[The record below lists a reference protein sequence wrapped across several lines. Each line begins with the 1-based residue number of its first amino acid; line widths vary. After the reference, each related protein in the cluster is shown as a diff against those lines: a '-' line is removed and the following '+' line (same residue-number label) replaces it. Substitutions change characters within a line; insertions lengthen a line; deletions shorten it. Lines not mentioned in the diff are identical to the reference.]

1 MYTYFHNTE
10 RQVVKYEVCLQ
21 ILIQTMMASLVMC
34 GSFTNHFSFCRSCLV
49 ITTKR
54 TKQLQPVNGNSH
66 FYPCGIVI
74 PIDWKLGLMGEHIDR
89 AEIVF
94 RSLKQQQ
101 GNTYNC
107 FEPYIRAKIPVLR
120 FPIKHKLAYTDF
132 CSMGNWGNIQRDPS
146 DNGQD
151 TFLVKRHFFEHTNY
165 WPGQETLT

>member
-1 MYTYFHNTE
+1 MSTYFHNTE

-21 ILIQTMMASLVMC
+21 ILIQTMVASLVMC

-54 TKQLQPVNGNSH
+54 TKQLQSVNGNSH
-66 FYPCGIVI
+66 FYLCGIVI

-89 AEIVF
+89 AEILF

-120 FPIKHKLAYTDF
+120 FPIKHKLHIPILAP
-132 CSMGNWGNIQRDPS
+132 WGTGGTYKETQVIMVKTHFWSRDIS
-146 DNGQD
+146 LNTQTIG
-151 TFLVKRHFFEHTNY
+151 LVKRH
-165 WPGQETLT
+165 